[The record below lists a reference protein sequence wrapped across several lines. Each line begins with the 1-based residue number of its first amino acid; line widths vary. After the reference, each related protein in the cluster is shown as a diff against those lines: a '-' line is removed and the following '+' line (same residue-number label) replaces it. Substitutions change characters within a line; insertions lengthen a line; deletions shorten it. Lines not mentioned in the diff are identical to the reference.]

1 MDWNLLLTSFVGNF
15 CSQLLLTDCIHT
27 FCSNIL
33 FTIFVHNY
41 CKSCSQLLLKPL
53 LTTFVHIFLGSMLQR
68 CKKYFSFCH
77 PGIIVQYFLLLS
89 RNFKWGLAYIFQ
101 EILFLMF
108 YLKSITPEM
117 WKLSWFSSFLLDYRG
132 RTVCFFY
139 VFEIFSAK
147 PWFWIYFLSSRIT
160 GFTTFCTSCASGA

>member
-1 MDWNLLLTSFVGNF
+1 M
-15 CSQLLLTDCIHT
+15 QLLV
-27 FCSNIL
+27 SA
-33 FTIFVHNY
+33 Y
-41 CKSCSQLLLKPL
+41 
-53 LTTFVHIFLGSMLQR
+53 QR
-68 CKKYFSFCH
+68 CKEYFSFCH

-139 VFEIFSAK
+139 VLEIFSAK
-147 PWFWIYFLSSRIT
+147 PWFWIYFLSSRMT
-160 GFTTFCTSCASGA
+160 GFTTFCTSAAYNWGHNPILEFDTPWLSQRSPWVVYTSRFSLKCTPYDRFGEGFFFVVVLGVK